1 LGRSEWRPLQPV
13 SVSPAHAH
21 AFAVAPAHAIAHADA
36 AAIAF
41 AHAIALADANAS
53 ANAHAYAYAIAN
65 AFNPRSPEMLTIT
78 TALEFTTPYVAH
90 PYWPEMYQVIE
101 ITKKSGMNR
110 AKSDANRRKSLEEYL
125 RQHDMTLADYERL
138 EAASKR
144 PFHMDGGEIII
155 PPDNILSFLVA
166 ANDEARA
173 AFRACPPDQVRSKIL
188 ATPFVTGKTA
198 PDGVW
203 TRFATVSLGTGAKA
217 SNQRGLRENAYIEGF
232 TARGALT
239 IDEQTVDPPSLRNL
253 IEWGGQFVGIGAS
266 RKMGKGRFKIA
277 AWAIAG
283 GTADVVPVKTK
294 ARAA

>member
-1 LGRSEWRPLQPV
+1 MITIST
-13 SVSPAHAH
+13 
-21 AFAVAPAHAIAHADA
+21 AI
-36 AAIAF
+36 
-41 AHAIALADANAS
+41 
-53 ANAHAYAYAIAN
+53 
-65 AFNPRSPEMLTIT
+65 
-78 TALEFTTPYVAH
+78 EFTTPYVAH

-125 RQHDMTLADYERL
+125 RQHNLTLSDYERL
-138 EAASKR
+138 ESASKR
-144 PFHMDGGEIII
+144 PFHLSVTGEIII

-188 ATPFVTGKTA
+188 ATPFMTGKTE

-232 TARGALT
+232 TARGSLT
-239 IDEQTVDPPSLRNL
+239 IDEQTVDPAALRNL

-277 AWAIAG
+277 VWEFSGA
-283 GTADVVPVKTK
+283 TK
-294 ARAA
+294 NLQGKAK